1 MKRLI
6 FAVFLIFLLNL
17 ASCGDKADKTTDI
30 GNNKVTEESTSE
42 NPSDKPE
49 NGETVPDLAGKSLD
63 DSLQSELMSKGFLL
77 KITNE
82 YSDTVLA
89 GNIISQS
96 PEAGTVCKS
105 GGTYLELCVSLGA
118 KDGNVSDGD
127 TGKTDGNVPDSD
139 TENTDSDIHVYPQD
153 PTKDIGGTAPTS
165 TSIRWLSSPR
175 LSYDEVYTFGMTGY
189 SVYRKGDSYGVIDLD
204 GRNVGEGTYTN
215 LFYCPEHGLSSSDV
229 TQVTEI
235 SDGLSVS
242 PDCGYRAGSDGNI
255 YVYDNLRARV
265 YLTGMSDGKF
275 RIVDITDTEFFKSNE
290 HYIAVLYNCDA
301 DLMMYEDAGMSSL
314 AEIFEGE
321 NREMKY
327 GVISSRLEHIVSFV
341 YDSVVYGNDCYIVEQ
356 NGKFGYRGTSGQHYY
371 PCVFQKA
378 NTAYKGAAWVK
389 YGGKWGTVAF

>member
-1 MKRLI
+1 M
-6 FAVFLIFLLNL
+6 
-17 ASCGDKADKTTDI
+17 
-30 GNNKVTEESTSE
+30 
-42 NPSDKPE
+42 
-49 NGETVPDLAGKSLD
+49 
-63 DSLQSELMSKGFLL
+63 
-77 KITNE
+77 TNE
-82 YSDTVLA
+82 YSDSVPE

-96 PEAGTVCKS
+96 PSAGASCKV

-118 KDGNVSDGD
+118 KNVNVSDGN
-127 TGKTDGNVPDSD
+127 TGSEDVNVSDGN
-139 TENTDSDIHVYPQD
+139 TGNEDSDIHIYPQD
-153 PTKDIGGTAPTS
+153 PTKDIGGNAPS
-165 TSIRWLSSPR
+165 GASIRWIQGPR
-175 LSYDEVYTFGMTGY
+175 HTYDDVYTFGMTGF
-189 SVYRKGDSYGVIDLD
+189 SVYRKGDTCGIIDLD
-204 GRNVGEGTYTN
+204 GKNVGEGTYTR
-215 LFYCPEHGLSSSDV
+215 LFYCPEHGLSSPDV
-229 TQVTEI
+229 SEVTSVTDE
-235 SDGLSVS
+235 LSVS
-242 PDCGYRAGSDGNI
+242 PDCGYKSEEGGSI

-275 RIVDITDTEFFKSNE
+275 RIVDITDTEFFKTNE

-327 GVISSRLEHIVSFV
+327 GVVSSRLEHIVSFV

-389 YGGKWGTVAF
+389 YNGKWGTVAF